1 MSKIECWTCYY
12 QHMPQDSFLG
22 QCSYFVKKGLQL
34 KEIPP
39 HIVDVGCKHYKQKEG
54 KSNKSKSQIGEIL
67 NLFDGKIMP

>member
-1 MSKIECWTCYY
+1 
-12 QHMPQDSFLG
+12 MPQDSFLG